1 MIHRTFNLC
10 VFLFIGIPL
19 TILVAYFGLN
29 YSGFCFAKMRY
40 LSDYEK
46 IQGAFDYQNH
56 RNKIPA
62 IIPGKKEQLYEY
74 IKYKNFAEYIK
85 ENPNCCSINS
95 REVYDLPPPDYLD
108 RIFGFHSGDAIVI
121 NFKARYLDENGK
133 QRLKEYQVE
142 NAVQNCGQIKW

>member
-1 MIHRTFNLC
+1 MLHRTCLLRI
-10 VFLFIGIPL
+10 FLFIKIPL
-19 TILVAYFGLN
+19 TILSIYFSLN

-46 IQGAFDYQNH
+46 IQGAFDFQNH
-56 RNKIPA
+56 QNKIPA
-62 IIPGKKEQLYEY
+62 IIPGKKEQLYDY
-74 IKYKNFAEYIK
+74 IRYKNFDEYIK
-85 ENPNCCSINS
+85 ENPDCCSINPGG
-95 REVYDLPPPDYLD
+95 VYDLPPPDYLD

-142 NAVQNCGQIKW
+142 HAVQNCGQIKW